1 MKKEHAAK
9 MGPIEAVNYL
19 KKMGEHQTI
28 LKNDTDTLIK
38 WAIFLKNWAILSNII
53 FVLMLGLLFQ
63 DHS

>member
-1 MKKEHAAK
+1 MKKESTAK

-38 WAIFLKNWAILSNII
+38 WAIFLKKWEEKKQNLSSKNKKK
-53 FVLMLGLLFQ
+53 
-63 DHS
+63 

>member
-38 WAIFLKNWAILSNII
+38 WAIFLKNWEEKKQKPSSKNKKK
-53 FVLMLGLLFQ
+53 
-63 DHS
+63 